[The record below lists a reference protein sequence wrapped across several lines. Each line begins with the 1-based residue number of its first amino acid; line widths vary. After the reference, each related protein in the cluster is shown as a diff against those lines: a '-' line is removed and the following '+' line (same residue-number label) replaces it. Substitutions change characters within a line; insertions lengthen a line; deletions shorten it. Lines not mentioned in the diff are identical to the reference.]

1 MVFKVF
7 SLFLTGFQLFACC
20 NYFMLL
26 LFDFFVQIPFV
37 RYVARHNC
45 SSVKR
50 FCIDKVFREKKVYG
64 QHPRE
69 LTECAFDIITP
80 NLGR

>member
-7 SLFLTGFQLFACC
+7 SLFLTGFQLFAAIILCF
-20 NYFMLL
+20 YS
-26 LFDFFVQIPFV
+26 LFFFVQIPFV